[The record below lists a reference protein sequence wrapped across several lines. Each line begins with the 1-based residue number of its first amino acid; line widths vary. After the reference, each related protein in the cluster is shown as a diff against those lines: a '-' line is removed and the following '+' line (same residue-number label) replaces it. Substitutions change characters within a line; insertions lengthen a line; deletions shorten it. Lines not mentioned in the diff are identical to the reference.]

1 MNTSARILPRHA
13 GFSMIEVLVTMI
25 ILLIGLLG
33 LAGTMM
39 QGQRSE
45 TESYQRM
52 QALVLLQ
59 DMVSRIN
66 ANRHAAPCYAF
77 TSDATA
83 GSPYLGTS
91 ANATPAC
98 TTAGSTTQRALAVQ
112 DMQAW
117 SNLLAGAAETSGGN
131 SVGAMNGARGCVSY
145 DATAGIYQ
153 ISVAW
158 QGLGKTAAPP
168 VSWACAKGNYGT
180 DDRMRRVVS
189 VTLKIAD
196 LGSSLTSSP

>member
-1 MNTSARILPRHA
+1 MKPSARPSARES

-39 QGQRSE
+39 QSQRSE
-45 TESYQRM
+45 TESYQRV

-59 DMVSRIN
+59 DMVARIN
-66 ANRHAAPCYAF
+66 TNRKVAPCYAF
-77 TSDATA
+77 TTDAAA
-83 GSPYLGTS
+83 GAPFLGTS
-91 ANATPAC
+91 ASATPAC
-98 TTAGSTTQRALAVQ
+98 ASGTAAQQALAVQ
-112 DMQAW
+112 DMQEW
-117 SNLLAGAAETSGGN
+117 SALLQGAAEKTGTT

-145 DATAGIYQ
+145 DAATGIYQ

-168 VSWACAKGNYGT
+168 DSWACAKGNYG
-180 DDRMRRVVS
+180 DDDKWRRVVS
-189 VTLKIAD
+189 VTLKIAN
-196 LGSSLTSSP
+196 LGSAL